1 MKYLQHYIDELR
13 DKVDLTVALVHEEGV
28 PARQSSI
35 GNTDVRRALDKDIQ
49 TASKVKGLDILIT
62 GHAHVGTPE
71 PIKVGNTLIPF
82 D

>member
-13 DKVDLTVALVHEEGV
+13 DKVDLTVALVHEGV

-62 GHAHVGTPE
+62 GHAHVGTART
-71 PIKVGNTLIPF
+71 NQSRQHLNPF